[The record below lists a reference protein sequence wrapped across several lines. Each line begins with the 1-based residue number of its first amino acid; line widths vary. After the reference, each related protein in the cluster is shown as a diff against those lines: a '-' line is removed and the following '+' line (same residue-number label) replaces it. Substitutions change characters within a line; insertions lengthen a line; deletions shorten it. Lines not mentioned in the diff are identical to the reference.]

1 MFKWVKAGHIISLG
15 LFIYLLAYVGSETII
30 DEEVTVPAN
39 DYLHYAVRVYPG
51 QGIQA
56 CAGVRTLNGTE
67 YEYGVLEL
75 MMMDDAGYNH
85 FLYPEEYTESGDRTH
100 EWVGYNDREY
110 IEADIRWFG
119 VVHIILNNRRAVD
132 HEQAKDGFVMITLVR
147 PLGYL
152 GFPSL
157 VVTLYGVGKWVKAR
171 KQVEENTETQY
182 STA

>member
-1 MFKWVKAGHIISLG
+1 MFKWVRAGHIISLG

-56 CAGVRTLNGTE
+56 YAGVRTLNGTE
-67 YEYGVLEL
+67 HEYGVLEL

-100 EWVGYNDREY
+100 EWVARAHNQYPSPASNLFYDRDTVWLSTPLQVIDRLND
-110 IEADIRWFG
+110 
-119 VVHIILNNRRAVD
+119 
-132 HEQAKDGFVMITLVR
+132 Q
-147 PLGYL
+147 
-152 GFPSL
+152 
-157 VVTLYGVGKWVKAR
+157 
-171 KQVEENTETQY
+171 Q
-182 STA
+182 